1 MANYPDHI
9 CEIVAKFDLKK
20 DELWQVHGSTW
31 VIKHKAVERIGVQLG
46 ISWHAPH
53 VIEGNTADKTVVVL
67 VTGSIDSRIEWS
79 FGEASPAN
87 NKNAYPWAMAEKRG
101 KDRVVLKFLAAHG
114 DVYSEEE
121 ADDFKKPAKPSLSVA
136 PLDDYEAPGEPEVF
150 PVAPDVDRKSAHA
163 IKKER
168 PNDWHEVVSKL
179 RAATTPD
186 ELKKVA
192 GSKYVEDM
200 TRDWPVG
207 FLDMLRDEYRAC
219 MSALVVGKIEV
230 PAPVPA
236 AAPRYRNANGAPVG
250 KVRPDYFQTTED
262 DIEDYR
268 KKADAAE

>member
-1 MANYPDHI
+1 LTVATYPDHI
-9 CEIVAKFDLKK
+9 REIVAKFDLKK

-31 VIKHKAVERIGVQLG
+31 VIKHKAIERIGAQLG
-46 ISWHAPH
+46 IRWKPPQI
-53 VIEGNTADKTVVVL
+53 IEGSTADKTVVVM
-67 VTGSIDSRIEWS
+67 VAGEMPPPDTVSGSRYEWS

-101 KDRVVLKFLAAHG
+101 KDRVILKFLAAHG

-121 ADDFKKPAKPSLSVA
+121 AEDFRTA
-136 PLDDYEAPGEPEVF
+136 PRDDYEAPGEPEVF
-150 PVAPDVDRKSAHA
+150 PVDPDVARKSAHA

-179 RAATTPD
+179 RDAKTPD

-207 FLDMLRDEYRAC
+207 FLDQLRDEYRAC
-219 MSALVVGKIEV
+219 MAALT
-230 PAPVPA
+230 A
-236 AAPRYRNANGAPVG
+236 
-250 KVRPDYFQTTED
+250 VRE
-262 DIEDYR
+262 
-268 KKADAAE
+268 AAE

>member
-1 MANYPDHI
+1 MPRYPAHI
-9 CEIVAKFDLKK
+9 QEIATKFDLKA

-31 VIKHKAVERIGVQLG
+31 VIKHKAIERIGAQLG
-46 ISWHAPH
+46 ICWHAPQI
-53 VIEGNTADKTVVVL
+53 IEGKTADKTVVVL
-67 VTGSIDSRIEWS
+67 VTGSINSRIEWS

-101 KDRVVLKFLAAHG
+101 KDRVILKFLAAHG

-121 ADDFKKPAKPSLSVA
+121 AEDFRKA
-136 PLDDYEAPGEPEVF
+136 PRDDYEAPSEPEVF
-150 PVAPDVDRKSAHA
+150 PVDPDVARKSAHA

-179 RAATTPD
+179 RDATTAD

-200 TRDWPVG
+200 TKDWPVG

-219 MSALVVGKIEV
+219 MSAL
-230 PAPVPA
+230 A
-236 AAPRYRNANGAPVG
+236 AM
-250 KVRPDYFQTTED
+250 KE
-262 DIEDYR
+262 
-268 KKADAAE
+268 AAE